1 MADLVIIN
9 IYFLIG
15 IPRAGNTLF
24 GSIMNQNQNVRVS
37 SYSAVPLLIN
47 NILRVKEYKIYLNFP
62 DHRLV
67 DNVLENLFENYYA
80 PLNVDNI
87 IDRGAWGLDYL
98 LPITKH
104 LIKNRKYIILYR
116 PILEALASFVKEEKP
131 DSVHKLCDHLMT
143 DGILMQNIKSI
154 QNIVNSNEKYRIIH
168 YDNFVNDPIYY
179 IKNTCEFLNIPY
191 IEPNLYDIKQFG
203 IDGYRY
209 DDTVAGGDFHLIRTN
224 EIKKNDTNIEDYLP
238 IDIIDKYKDY
248 ELKFND

>member
-1 MADLVIIN
+1 MN

-24 GSIMNQNQNVRVS
+24 SSIMNQNQNVRVS
-37 SYSAVPLLIN
+37 AYSVIPLLIN
-47 NILRVKEYKIYLNFP
+47 NILQVKEHKIYLNFP

-67 DNVLENLFENYYA
+67 DNVIENLFENYYA

-87 IDRGAWGLDYL
+87 IDRGAWGLDNL

-116 PILEALASFVKEEKP
+116 PVLEALASFVKLEKP

-154 QNIVNSNEKYRIIH
+154 QNIVNSNEQYRVIH
-168 YDNFVNDPIYY
+168 YDNFVDDPIYY
-179 IKNTCEFLNIPY
+179 IKDTCEFLDIPY
-191 IEPNLYDIKQFG
+191 VEPNLSAIKQFD
-203 IDGYRY
+203 IDGCEY
-209 DDTVAGGDFHLIRTN
+209 DDTVVGGNFHFIRTN
-224 EIKKNDTNIEDYLP
+224 EIKKNITNMSDYLP
-238 IDIIDKYKDY
+238 IDIINKYKDY
-248 ELKFND
+248 EVKFNV